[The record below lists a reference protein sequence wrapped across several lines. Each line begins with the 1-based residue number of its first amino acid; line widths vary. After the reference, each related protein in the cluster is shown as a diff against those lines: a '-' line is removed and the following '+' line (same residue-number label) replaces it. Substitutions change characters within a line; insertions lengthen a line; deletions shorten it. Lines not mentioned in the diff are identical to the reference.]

1 MAPGAKISNHFER
14 GKLVIQKCWLSTVT
28 NNLPRGL
35 RTCSWKNKFL
45 TVTLFVCSFVGSR
58 NESMCKFFLKNWR
71 KVLNVKAVVKKW
83 LERLNERHRSID
95 WINVIDGV
103 GASLLWNA
111 LTSKKTTYIEME
123 MTSAK
128 LLKRLRNKLSRLDGS
143 SFFVCKVFWTVLLVV
158 PLTHAMPVSSS
169 YLVPSLKK
177 ILTGMNQIDHFLTAH
192 LFQSFLYS

>member
-1 MAPGAKISNHFER
+1 MAPVTKISNHFEH
-14 GKLVIQKCWLSTVT
+14 GKIVIQKCWLSTVT

-111 LTSKKTTYIEME
+111 LTSKKRP
-123 MTSAK
+123 TSKWKWRVLSCLRDFEISCRVWTAVVFLFAK
-128 LLKRLRNKLSRLDGS
+128 CFGLSYWLCPWRTQCLS
-143 SFFVCKVFWTVLLVV
+143 
-158 PLTHAMPVSSS
+158 PVR
-169 YLVPSLKK
+169 
-177 ILTGMNQIDHFLTAH
+177 I
-192 LFQSFLYS
+192 